1 MLTQLFLLFFPSVSL
16 SLLAETLITHL
27 VKISQLCCLVRTYN
41 PWKSKWISTQF
52 VCCWFHSFTTPYIT
66 AHSIWCNYFKFPG
79 ETMTVGE
86 RSPYKMWERA
96 MFESSLPEM
105 KTKATHWWSWEKSK
119 VFFAGITRGFITRR
133 LNVWLNTPQK
143 FFNRSQGEK
152 HHMRPVHC
160 HAPKGIRDPLHQC
173 RAWQWVEGFHLEIR
187 VLLPS
192 L

>member
-1 MLTQLFLLFFPSVSL
+1 MDLYTICLLLVSVSQHL
-16 SLLAETLITHL
+16 TLQPTAYGVITSNFQGKQWQWENDHL
-27 VKISQLCCLVRTYN
+27 I
-41 PWKSKWISTQF
+41 
-52 VCCWFHSFTTPYIT
+52 
-66 AHSIWCNYFKFPG
+66 
-79 ETMTVGE
+79 
-86 RSPYKMWERA
+86 KMWERA